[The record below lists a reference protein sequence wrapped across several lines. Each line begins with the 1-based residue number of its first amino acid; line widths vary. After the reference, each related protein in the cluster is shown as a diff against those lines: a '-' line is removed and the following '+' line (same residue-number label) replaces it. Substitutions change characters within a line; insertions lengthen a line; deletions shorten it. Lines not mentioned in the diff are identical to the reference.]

1 MAARSCFFGDR
12 RSVTSSFLSKQFR
25 PFEVGL
31 SFSSSAGDAAVT
43 HVILRCRPT
52 APRRCSA
59 VGVPLKLSDLGRV
72 SSSSFR
78 SCSSASSRESASL
91 RPPGEA
97 PLHPGSSHA
106 ESSSVARWTPSL
118 LSTFSINAHKALSP
132 FSSHT
137 ASLFAVSRR
146 FSRRFHTSRS
156 CHTSASLS
164 VSPVSSVC
172 RSSESFA
179 AVGGPC
185 WTRASSSRSRHTS
198 RWWVSASLSVFCETA
213 HSASLGES
221 GCIYSRAP
229 AVLLSPN
236 AYKLVPSQAKSR
248 SFSLARTS
256 RANGADHGRED
267 GRASEGEVPLS
278 FQESPKPRIPTLCL
292 GVSVHRDVIGY
303 ALIQPK
309 SSWLPL
315 KVGFI
320 DPAGAPQSLPDQA
333 AEVAG
338 VLLALRDQQH
348 RLLSHEGEPGET
360 SARHRS
366 HQPPSW
372 RARDEEAGAAEE
384 GRPVASK
391 GTNPQKRCFWIVG
404 IEEALRV
411 PQSFRE
417 ATRAAALQQLKG
429 AISADLLK
437 IFSVSSVVPVEPKQ
451 ARAALARVAG
461 VPLGSRQETFS
472 WLSEQVPSFPSHL
485 RREEAALTMADAW
498 LVAVHAQRI
507 VEAMRLRER
516 LRGVLTAE
524 FGKQF
529 VKDCGAAQ
537 AMARVSTLPP
547 HLMKLADTLR
557 VPSGRVVALRQAAAE
572 APDVRTRRELLQ
584 VLKSRQESELTQ
596 AIERHL
602 DAQYQSARGRFLA
615 PGQLRVPP
623 LQTEARIAVEQS
635 GWRAA
640 GGPRISGVQTPDGA
654 SRDGA
659 QNAVSAVNVANEEW
673 QKGRR
678 VLGGVRELESAELG
692 ASTRTWREED
702 SAFEVSAEAGFPRE
716 EAWKQATGGS
726 GRSERQASLEVV
738 AAGVAAANA
747 KLQAARTHRG
757 LHEVGGDESP
767 RSKDRNA
774 ANVAPSVGPHK
785 GKTDACEA
793 NTVRKVCGSS
803 PINPYLPSRDK
814 ATLGRRKR

>member
-1 MAARSCFFGDR
+1 MATRSCFFGDR
-12 RSVTSSFLSKQFR
+12 RSVTSSFFSKQFR

-31 SFSSSAGDAAVT
+31 SSSSSAGDAAVT

-59 VGVPLKLSDLGRV
+59 VGVPVKLSDLGRL
-72 SSSSFR
+72 SSSTSR
-78 SCSSASSRESASL
+78 SCYSAASRESASL
-91 RPPGEA
+91 GPPGEA
-97 PLHPGSSHA
+97 PLHAGSSHA

-118 LSTFSINAHKALSP
+118 LAAFSVNAHRALSP

-146 FSRRFHTSRS
+146 FSRRFHSSRS

-164 VSPVSSVC
+164 VSPISSVF
-172 RSSESFA
+172 RSSESFPA
-179 AVGGPC
+179 LGRLC
-185 WTRASSSRSRHTS
+185 WTRASSSISRHGS
-198 RWWVSASLSVFCETA
+198 RRWVSASLSVFCKTA
-213 HSASLGES
+213 HSGSLGES

-229 AVLLSPN
+229 ALLLFPN
-236 AYKLVPSQAKSR
+236 AYKLLPGQAKSR
-248 SFSLARTS
+248 SFSLACTS
-256 RANGADHGRED
+256 RANGADNGRED
-267 GRASEGEVPLS
+267 GRASGSLS
-278 FQESPKPRIPTLCL
+278 YQESPKPRIPTLCL

-309 SSWLPL
+309 NSWLPL

-320 DPAGAPQSLPDQA
+320 DPAGVPQSLPDQA

-348 RLLSHEGEPGET
+348 RLLSCEGEPEET
-360 SARHRS
+360 AARHRS

-372 RARDEEAGAAEE
+372 RERDEMAGAAEE
-384 GRPVASK
+384 GRPIASK

-437 IFSVSSVVPVEPKQ
+437 IFSVSTVVPVEPKQ

-461 VPLGSRQETFS
+461 IPLGSRQETLS
-472 WLSEQVPSFPSHL
+472 WLSEQVPSFPSRL

-498 LVAVHAQRI
+498 LVAVHAQRT

-516 LRGVLTAE
+516 LRSVLTAE
-524 FGKQF
+524 SGKQF
-529 VKDCGAAQ
+529 LKDCGAAQ
-537 AMARVSTLPP
+537 VKARVSPVPP

-557 VPSGRVVALRQAAAE
+557 VPSGRVAALRQAAAE

-615 PGQLRVPP
+615 PGQPRVPP
-623 LQTEARIAVEQS
+623 QQTDVISAVERS

-640 GGPRISGVQTPDGA
+640 GGSRISGVQTPDGA
-654 SRDGA
+654 SRDGT
-659 QNAVSAVNVANEEW
+659 QDAVSAVNVADEEW

-678 VLGGVRELESAELG
+678 VLGGDRELESAERG
-692 ASTRTWREED
+692 ASTRTWREEE
-702 SAFEVSAEAGFPRE
+702 SVFEAPAEAGFPRE
-716 EAWKQATGGS
+716 ETWRQATDGS
-726 GRSERQASLEVV
+726 GRSEGQASLEVV

-747 KLQAARTHRG
+747 KLQAARAHRG

-767 RSKDRNA
+767 RSKDRNTA
-774 ANVAPSVGPHK
+774 DLAPSVGPHE

-793 NTVRKVCGSS
+793 NTVRKVCGTS
-803 PINPYLPSRDK
+803 PINPYLPPRHK